1 MNHTGNGKKQGH
13 SPEVKAQ
20 VMAALLA
27 GQSIREVARDYN
39 ISKSTVGAWAK
50 EKKDVQY
57 VPDTKKEEIGDLIVE
72 YLRTMLRTL
81 ITQAEHFGD
90 KQWLTAQG
98 ADQLAVLHGVAM
110 DKTIRILEAI
120 ESKSDSADG

>member
-1 MNHTGNGKKQGH
+1 MATY
-13 SPEVKAQ
+13 SAETKAQ
-20 VMAALLA
+20 VMAALLT
-27 GQSIREVARDYN
+27 GQSVAKVATDYN
-39 ISKSTVGAWAK
+39 IPEGTVKSWKNRQKDSPVAK
-50 EKKDVQY
+50 VATQ
-57 VPDTKKEEIGDLIVE
+57 KKEEIGDLIVE

>member
-1 MNHTGNGKKQGH
+1 MAAQY
-13 SPEVKAQ
+13 SPETKAA

-27 GQSIREVARDYN
+27 GQSVATVAAEYS
-39 ISKSTVGAWAK
+39 IPEGTVKSWKNRQKGDPVAK
-50 EKKDVQY
+50 VATQ
-57 VPDTKKEEIGDLIVE
+57 KKEEVGDLIVE

-110 DKTIRILEAI
+110 DKTVRILEALENKP
-120 ESKSDSADG
+120 ESPDG

>member
-1 MNHTGNGKKQGH
+1 MAAQY
-13 SPEVKAQ
+13 SPETKAE

-27 GQSIREVARDYN
+27 GQSVATVAASYD
-39 ISKSTVGAWAK
+39 IPEGTVKSWKNRQRGHPVATVAT
-50 EKKDVQY
+50 Q
-57 VPDTKKEEIGDLIVE
+57 KKEEIGDLIVE

-110 DKTIRILEAI
+110 DKTVRILEALENKP
-120 ESKSDSADG
+120 ESPDG